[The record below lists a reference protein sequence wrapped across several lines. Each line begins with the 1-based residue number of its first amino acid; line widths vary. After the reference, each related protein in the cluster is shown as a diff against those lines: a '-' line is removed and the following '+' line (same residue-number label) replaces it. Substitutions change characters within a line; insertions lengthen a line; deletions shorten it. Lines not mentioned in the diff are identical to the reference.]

1 VRKTIN
7 CSGCSLA
14 ATLNGDTPTLSN
26 NAFLYRCAWAKEARF
41 HRETIVACPRT
52 VPTCRQLFSRSAPT
66 WESYKFFEPRQG
78 GSHDQR
84 MG

>member
-41 HRETIVACPRT
+41 HRETIVAMPQNCPHLHAT
-52 VPTCRQLFSRSAPT
+52 FQQVGA
-66 WESYKFFEPRQG
+66 
-78 GSHDQR
+78 D
-84 MG
+84 MGKLQVL